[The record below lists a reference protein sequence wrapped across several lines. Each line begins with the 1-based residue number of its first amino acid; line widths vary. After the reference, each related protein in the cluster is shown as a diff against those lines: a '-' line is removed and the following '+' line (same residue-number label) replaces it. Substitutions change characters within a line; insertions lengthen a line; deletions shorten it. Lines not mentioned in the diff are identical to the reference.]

1 MGASQG
7 GNMFQ
12 DLFIILKPGTVWL
25 AACLVFLSCPARV
38 LAQSSP
44 ADLTDLSLSE
54 LMDVDIERQSP
65 RTTSRLT
72 NQHGRW
78 HFRYSYIRKKFNGY
92 RDGTHQ
98 VSNEAVLFRP
108 GEVRTK
114 RNFPVLPT
122 EIIQEAHTADVSFDV
137 TNALAVSLVI
147 PYLRQ
152 STDHISIVPGFDKFN
167 ISSSGIGDLSL
178 STSYALWRAE
188 RQAVRVSAGMSFPTG
203 SIHERGDTPR
213 APGNQRLPYTMQL
226 GSGTYDVLGS
236 LHYNGYFQ
244 PFPWVGPLSW
254 GGQLFGKIRTG
265 KNSRGYRLGDMLILS
280 TWLQAKPFS
289 WLEPSVK
296 LVTQFWGRIDGQDG
310 ALLVPGPFPF
320 PAPVTNPNFFGGTK
334 ISILAGVRLSWPTG
348 FLKDSF
354 IARLL
359 RQHSIEIEVGP
370 PIYQSLN
377 GPQPEED
384 LWLSLS
390 WQWKI

>member
-1 MGASQG
+1 
-7 GNMFQ
+7 MFQ
-12 DLFIILKPGTVWL
+12 DLFTILRQGTVWL
-25 AACLVFLSCPARV
+25 AVCLVSLSYTSHV

-65 RTTSRLT
+65 RTTYSLT
-72 NQHGRW
+72 NQYKRW
-78 HFRYSYIRKKFNGY
+78 HFRYSYIWKKFNGY
-92 RDGTHQ
+92 RAGTRQ

-108 GEVRTK
+108 GEVRTS

-122 EIIQEAHTADVSFDV
+122 EILQEAHTADVSFDV
-137 TNALAVSLVI
+137 TDALTVSLLL

-152 STDHISIVPGFDKFN
+152 STDHISIVPGYDKFN

-178 STSYALWRAE
+178 STSYALWRAG
-188 RQAVRVSAGMSFPTG
+188 RHAVQVSAGLSFPAG

-226 GSGTYDVLGS
+226 GSGTYDVLSS
-236 LHYNGYFQ
+236 LQYSGYSQ
-244 PFPWVGPLSW
+244 PFQWVGPLSW

-265 KNSRGYRLGDMLILS
+265 KNSRGYRLGDMLIFS

-289 WLEPSVK
+289 WFEPSVK
-296 LVTQFWGRIDGQDG
+296 LVTQFWGRIDGKDG

-334 ISILAGVRLSWPTG
+334 VSILAGARLSWPTG

-354 IARLL
+354 IARFLE
-359 RQHSIEIEVGP
+359 RQSIEIEVGP

-384 LWLSLS
+384 LSLSLS
-390 WQWKI
+390 WQWRL